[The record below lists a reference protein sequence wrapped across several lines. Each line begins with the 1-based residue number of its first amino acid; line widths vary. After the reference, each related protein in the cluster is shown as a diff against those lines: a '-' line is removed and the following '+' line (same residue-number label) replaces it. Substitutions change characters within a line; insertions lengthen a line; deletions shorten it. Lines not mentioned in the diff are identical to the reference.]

1 MEQFDMTVPGPL
13 LDDATPTS
21 LQQCMRQACSK
32 FAPTW
37 PLDRSIA
44 VNPWWEMRA
53 EPFSKVAARLATL
66 GKINCLM
73 PGAYYKRQ
81 WGRAISP
88 SHLQMA
94 KNELKTVATQE
105 QLLAALETSAVP
117 KPWHNFVDFLDD
129 TVEQRNKMAWR
140 AEVEQQISQFC
151 GAFFQY
157 PERMLSGVSAGHAFF
172 QSWREVVGLD
182 KGIGILMGAREINQ
196 QIHSLPE
203 SISGVYEAFHKEV
216 FAGQFSEAA
225 CVDYATSLLLDVN
238 GWTSWLAYQAWQDRL
253 VGNDNDLIEQLL
265 AIRLCWELLLW
276 RHLQVKTAASYEL
289 IKRQFLAQFQRSAAR
304 FDEILQNQQLLW
316 VWQRALEY
324 AYQEPLQQ
332 QLLKV
337 QPSPAATPK
346 VLAIFCIDVRSE
358 PMRRALEAQ
367 DPAIQTA
374 GFAGFFGLPIEYR
387 NSFTSEA
394 RPQLPGL
401 LSPVLSVSKVAV
413 SALERKQN
421 ASIQRKVGNQDAS
434 NIAPASFGLVEAG
447 GVFKAFDLLRYSF
460 SKLRTR
466 ESISPIE
473 KNSIWE
479 LRSNGV
485 AISKEDQAQL
495 LLSILQALG
504 LKKDFPEHVLLV
516 GHASHSANNPHA
528 ASLDCGA
535 CGGQSGEVNVRVL
548 AQLLND
554 ASLREILASHQ
565 VMIPNTTR
573 FVPALHNTS
582 LDEIV
587 CFDSPDEAP
596 YSQWLRGAESV
607 AQHARAPSLGI
618 EAKKT
623 NRIASAMQERSNDW
637 AQLRPEWGLANNAS
651 FIVAPRAFTR
661 QINLEG
667 RSFLHD
673 YTWQSDAG
681 FKVLELIIT
690 APMIVTNWINLQYY
704 ASVVDPD
711 KYGSGNKLLHN
722 VVGEHIGVFEG
733 NGGDLRIGL
742 PIQSVHDGSDWRH
755 QPLRLSVYIAA
766 PIQAIADI
774 INAQPAVRELL
785 DNDWLFLF
793 AWDLEARSMAR
804 YHAGQWTPVT
814 EEDAHV

>member
-1 MEQFDMTVPGPL
+1 MTMPNLL
-13 LDDATPTS
+13 LDEATPTS
-21 LQQCMRQACSK
+21 LQQCMRRACTK

-44 VNPWWEMRA
+44 VNPWWEMRDQ
-53 EPFSKVAARLATL
+53 PFSKVAARLAIL

-73 PGAYYKRQ
+73 PGNYYKIQ
-81 WGRAISP
+81 WDGAISA

-94 KNELKTVATQE
+94 KVELKVEATQK
-105 QLLAALETSAVP
+105 QLLAALDTPAVS

-129 TVEQRNKMAWR
+129 MEEQRNKMAWR

-157 PERMLSGVSAGHAFF
+157 PERMLSGASAEQPFF
-172 QSWREVVGLD
+172 RSWREVVGLD

-203 SISGVYEAFHKEV
+203 SISGVYEAFEKEV
-216 FAGQFSEAA
+216 FAGRASETA
-225 CVDYATSLLLDVN
+225 CLDYATSLLLDVN

-276 RHLQVKTAASYEL
+276 RHLQANTAASYEL
-289 IKRQFLAQFQRSAAR
+289 IKRQFLAQFENSDSHFNDILESQR
-304 FDEILQNQQLLW
+304 LLW

-337 QPSPAATPK
+337 QPAPTATPK
-346 VLAIFCIDVRSE
+346 MLAIFCIDVRSE

-367 DPAIQTA
+367 GPAIETA
-374 GFAGFFGLPIEYR
+374 GFAGFFGLPIEYL

-401 LSPVLSVSKVAV
+401 LSPALSVSRVDV
-413 SALERKQN
+413 TSSERKHN
-421 ASIQRKVGNQDAS
+421 ADIQRKVGSQDAS

-460 SKLRTR
+460 AKMRKR
-466 ESISPIE
+466 EPKSSIDE
-473 KNSIWE
+473 NSIWE

-485 AISKEDQAQL
+485 VISKEEQAQL
-495 LLSILQALG
+495 LLSILKALG
-504 LKKDFPEHVLLV
+504 LTKNFPEHVLLV
-516 GHASHSANNPHA
+516 GHGSHSANNPHA

-554 ASLREILASHQ
+554 ASLREILTSHE
-565 VMIPNTTR
+565 VVIPSTTR
-573 FVPALHNTS
+573 FVSALHNTS

-596 YSQWLRGAESV
+596 YSQWLRGAESA
-607 AQHARAPSLGI
+607 AQLARAPSLSI
-618 EAKKT
+618 ESKNPT
-623 NRIASAMQERSNDW
+623 QIASALQERSKDW
-637 AQLRPEWGLANNAS
+637 AQLRPEWALANNAA
-651 FIVAPRAFTR
+651 FIVAPRAYTR
-661 QINLEG
+661 DINLEG

-673 YTWQSDAG
+673 YTWENDAG
-681 FKVLELIIT
+681 FKVLELIMT

-742 PIQSVHDGSDWRH
+742 PMQSVHDGAGWRH

-766 PIQAIADI
+766 PRKAIVNI
-774 INAQPAVRELL
+774 INAHAAVRELL
-785 DNDWLFLF
+785 DNAWLFLF
-793 AWDLEARSMAR
+793 AWDEQRKSIAR
-804 YHAGQWTPVT
+804 YDAGQWVEVSTSA
-814 EEDAHV
+814 DHV

>member
-1 MEQFDMTVPGPL
+1 MPMQSHL
-13 LDDATPTS
+13 LEEATQIS
-21 LQQCMRQACSK
+21 LQQCMRKACAEFS
-32 FAPTW
+32 PTW
-37 PLDRSIA
+37 PLDRAIA

-53 EPFSKVAARLATL
+53 QPFTEVSARLAAL
-66 GKINCLM
+66 GKISCLM
-73 PGAYYKRQ
+73 PNSYYKRQ
-81 WGRAISP
+81 WGSAISS

-94 KNELKTVATQE
+94 KVELEVEATQE
-105 QLLAALETSAVP
+105 QLLAALDTPAVS
-117 KPWHNFVDFLDD
+117 KPWLNFVDFLDNMA
-129 TVEQRNKMAWR
+129 EQRNKMAWS

-157 PERMLSGVSAGHAFF
+157 PERMLGGASTEESFF
-172 QSWREVVGLD
+172 QSWREVLGLD

-196 QIHSLPE
+196 QINALPE
-203 SISGVYEAFHKEV
+203 SISEVYEAFQKEV
-216 FAGQFSEAA
+216 LAGLLSEAA

-238 GWTSWLAYQAWQDRL
+238 GWASWLAYQAWQDRL
-253 VGNDNDLIEQLL
+253 EGNDNDLIEQLL

-276 RHLQVKTAASYEL
+276 RHLQAKTAVTYEL
-289 IKRQFLAQFQRSAAR
+289 IKRQFLAQFEKNDAR
-304 FDEILQNQQLLW
+304 FDRALQNQRFIW

-332 QLLKV
+332 QLLNAPPA
-337 QPSPAATPK
+337 PSQTPK
-346 VLAIFCIDVRSE
+346 MLAIFCIDVRSE

-367 DPAIQTA
+367 DPAIETA

-401 LSPVLSVSKVAV
+401 LSPALSVSTVGV
-413 SALERKQN
+413 SNKERKHN
-421 ASIQRKVGNQDAS
+421 GNIQRKVGSQDAS

-460 SKLRTR
+460 SKLRKR
-466 ESISPIE
+466 EPKSSVDD
-473 KNSIWE
+473 NTLWE
-479 LRSNGV
+479 LSSNGV

-495 LLSILQALG
+495 LLKILQALG
-504 LKKDFPEHVLLV
+504 LTKNFPDHVLLV
-516 GHASHSANNPHA
+516 GHGSHSVNNPHA

-554 ASLREILASHQ
+554 KSLREILARHE
-565 VMIPNTTR
+565 VVIPSTTH

-582 LDEIV
+582 TDEII
-587 CFDSPDEAP
+587 CFDSPAEAP
-596 YSQWLRGAESV
+596 YVKWLRGAERE
-607 AQHARAPSLGI
+607 AQRARAPSLNIGT
-618 EAKKT
+618 KKPT
-623 NRIASAMQERSNDW
+623 KIVSAMQERSKDW

-651 FIVAPRAFTR
+651 FIVAPRNCTR
-661 QINLEG
+661 GINLEG

-673 YTWQSDAG
+673 YTWEGDAD
-681 FKVLELIIT
+681 FKVLELIMT

-704 ASVVDPD
+704 ASVVDPN

-742 PIQSVHDGSDWRH
+742 PFQSVHDGSDWRH

-766 PIQAIADI
+766 PQQTI
-774 INAQPAVRELL
+774 INAHAAVRDLL
-785 DNDWLFLF
+785 DNGWLFLF
-793 AWDLEARSMAR
+793 AWDVEKQIIAR
-804 YHAGQWTPVT
+804 YVAGQWT
-814 EEDAHV
+814 EMSRSAEHV

>member
-1 MEQFDMTVPGPL
+1 MKVQSPL
-13 LDDATPTS
+13 LHNAAPRS

-44 VNPWWEMRA
+44 VNPWWEMRD
-53 EPFSKVAARLATL
+53 ETFSKVAARLATL

-81 WGRAISP
+81 WGNAISS

-94 KNELKTVATQE
+94 KEELRVEATQE
-105 QLLAALETSAVP
+105 QLLGALETPTVS

-129 TVEQRNKMAWR
+129 MVEQRNKMAWR

-157 PERMLSGVSAGHAFF
+157 PERMLSSASSEHAFF
-172 QSWREVVGLD
+172 QAWREVVGLD

-203 SISGVYEAFHKEV
+203 SISGVYEAFQKEV

-225 CVDYATSLLLDVN
+225 CADYATSLLLDVN

-253 VGNDNDLIEQLL
+253 LGNDNDLIEQLL

-276 RHLQVKTAASYEL
+276 RHLQAKTAASYEL
-289 IKRQFLAQFQRSAAR
+289 IKHQFLAQFEKSETH
-304 FDEILQNQQLLW
+304 FDEILTSQQLLW

-332 QLLKV
+332 QLLKA
-337 QPSPAATPK
+337 QPSPSVTPK
-346 VLAIFCIDVRSE
+346 MLAVFCIDVRSE

-401 LSPVLSVSKVAV
+401 LRPALSVARAAV
-413 SALERKQN
+413 SASERKHN
-421 ASIQRKVGNQDAS
+421 GSIQRKVGNQDAS
-434 NIAPASFGLVEAG
+434 SIAPASFGLVEAG

-460 SKLRTR
+460 SKMRKR
-466 ESISPIE
+466 ESKTSIE
-473 KNSIWE
+473 ENSIWE

-485 AISKEDQAQL
+485 VISKEDQAQL
-495 LLSILQALG
+495 LLAILQALG
-504 LKKDFPEHVLLV
+504 LTKNFPEHVLLV
-516 GHASHSANNPHA
+516 GHGSHSANNPHA

-554 ASLREILASHQ
+554 VSLRETLASHG
-565 VMIPNTTR
+565 VTVPNATR

-587 CFDSPDEAP
+587 CFDAPDEAP
-596 YSQWLRGAESV
+596 YRQWLRGAENV
-607 AQHARAPSLGI
+607 AQRARAPSLGI
-618 EAKKT
+618 ESKKST
-623 NRIASAMQERSNDW
+623 QIAAALQERSNDW

-651 FIVAPRAFTR
+651 FIVAPRSFTKL
-661 QINLEG
+661 INLEG

-673 YTWQSDAG
+673 YTWEGDAG
-681 FKVLELIIT
+681 FEVLELIIT

-742 PIQSVHDGSDWRH
+742 PIQSVHDGTDWRH

-766 PIQAIADI
+766 PIQAIANI
-774 INAQPAVRELL
+774 INAHAAVRELL
-785 DNDWLFLF
+785 DNGWLFLF
-793 AWDLEARSMAR
+793 AWDVEARSMAR
-804 YHAGQWTPVT
+804 YHAGQWAPVAV
-814 EEDAHV
+814 EDTYV